1 MMEEESKR
9 FADDQEVLSSDEE
22 QDRIDE
28 EKEKFTATVTINAIS
43 GQVKNV
49 LVCAAGNAQ
58 ALTKIIFDG
67 RLTEVGK
74 AEVTQQEKTK
84 DVLKIYYVQ
93 DH

>member
-1 MMEEESKR
+1 MEEESKR
-9 FADDQEVLSSDEE
+9 FADDQEVMSSDEE

-28 EKEKFTATVTINAIS
+28 EKERFTATLTLNGIT

-58 ALTKIIFDG
+58 ALTKILFDTK
-67 RLTEVGK
+67 LTDVGK

-84 DVLKIYYVQ
+84 DVLKIFFV
-93 DH
+93 